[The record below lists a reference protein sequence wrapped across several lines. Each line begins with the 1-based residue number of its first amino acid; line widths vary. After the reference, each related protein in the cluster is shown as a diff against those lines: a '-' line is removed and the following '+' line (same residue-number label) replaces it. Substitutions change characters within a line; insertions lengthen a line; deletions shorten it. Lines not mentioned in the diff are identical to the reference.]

1 MSYALKIKR
10 EAKRKLQSLS
20 STDRLR
26 ITDKLMDLAR
36 NPDDPI
42 LDVKQ
47 LAGSWLWRLRV
58 GSWRVIYDR
67 QDEVRIIAVE
77 RIGPRGD
84 VYK

>member
-1 MSYALKIKR
+1 MSYTLKIKR

-26 ITDKLMDLAR
+26 
-36 NPDDPI
+36 
-42 LDVKQ
+42 
-47 LAGSWLWRLRV
+47 V
-58 GSWRVIYDR
+58 GTWRVIYDR

>member
-1 MSYALKIKR
+1 MPYTLKIKR
-10 EAKRKLQSLS
+10 EAKRKLQSL
-20 STDRLR
+20 TARDRLR
-26 ITDKLMDLAR
+26 ITEKLMDLAR
-36 NPDDPI
+36 NPDDPS

-58 GSWRVIYDR
+58 GGWRVIYDR

-77 RIGPRGD
+77 RLGPRGD

>member
-1 MSYALKIKR
+1 
-10 EAKRKLQSLS
+10 
-20 STDRLR
+20 
-26 ITDKLMDLAR
+26 MDLAR

-58 GSWRVIYDR
+58 GTWRVIYDR

-77 RIGPRGD
+77 RIGPRED